1 MSRQMLK
8 PTKMVAKGNNDAPMA
23 ETWKATKVY
32 KEMRSHLQHLYNYTK
47 SGRSPTGSYG
57 SIKQCG
63 SLRKTDTN
71 YKGRI
76 TENKEK
82 RMRQAKSR
90 RKPRK
95 RQGLP
100 DKGSIARDPAQATH
114 THTQDTHK
122 THTHTRTHARTHTH
136 THTHTLTHARKRS
149 GQY

>member
-1 MSRQMLK
+1 MNK
-8 PTKMVAKGNNDAPMA
+8 
-23 ETWKATKVY
+23 
-32 KEMRSHLQHLYNYTK
+32 SHLQHLYNYTK

-71 YKGRI
+71 YKGTI

-82 RMRQAKSR
+82 RTRQAKSR

-114 THTQDTHK
+114 THKQ
-122 THTHTRTHARTHTH
+122 THTH
-136 THTHTLTHARKRS
+136 THTRRHTHRDTHTGTYRHIQTHTDTHIPPPSNGTRRTVSANQRLCNA
-149 GQY
+149 